1 LSVQI
6 EFMNRFLSSKNNYT
20 IAILWTIVII
30 MVGLLY
36 VGMTKEQVTILPVII
51 LGSVIAMI
59 LWTLLDTRYVIKRH
73 FLLYRSGPFR
83 GRIDIQKIK
92 KIKYFS
98 GLYVPVTMKPALD
111 TKGFIITYNNIE
123 DVYVSPVH
131 REIFLTEL
139 LKINPGIEVAK

>member
-1 LSVQI
+1 MNVQI

-59 LWTLLDTRYVIKRH
+59 LWTLLDTRYVIKQH

>member
-1 LSVQI
+1 MKGQI
-6 EFMNRFLSSKNNYT
+6 VFMNRFLSSKNNYT
-20 IAILWTIVII
+20 IAILWAIVII

-36 VGMTKEQVTILPVII
+36 VGMTKEQVTLLPIAI
-51 LGSVIAMI
+51 LGLVVAMI
-59 LWTLLDTRYVIKRH
+59 LWTLLDTRYVIKQH

-111 TKGFIITYNNIE
+111 TKGFIITYNSMD
-123 DVYVSPVH
+123 DVYVSPINRDV
-131 REIFLTEL
+131 FLTEL

>member
-1 LSVQI
+1 MSGQI
-6 EFMNRFLSSKNNYT
+6 VFMNRFLSSKNNYT
-20 IAILWTIVII
+20 IAILWAIVII

-36 VGMTKEQVTILPVII
+36 VGMTKEQVTLLPIAI
-51 LGSVIAMI
+51 LGLVVAMI
-59 LWTLLDTRYVIKRH
+59 LWTLLDTRYVIKQH

-111 TKGFIITYNNIE
+111 TKGFIITYNSMD
-123 DVYVSPVH
+123 DVYVSPIDRDV
-131 REIFLTEL
+131 FLTEL

>member
-1 LSVQI
+1 MSVQI

-36 VGMTKEQVTILPVII
+36 VGMTKELVTLLPIVI
-51 LGSVIAMI
+51 LGLVIAMI
-59 LWTLLDTRYVIKRH
+59 LWTLLDTRYVIKQH